1 MKVQSSKFK
10 AHPDSIGTKLQV
22 EKNLSETVIIDTLKK
37 DIEYVV
43 RDNEQKT
50 FIIVLTDGKSEEG
63 EVKIYIKGKNAD
75 VQILGVILGYGKQ
88 IVRLYTFQDHME
100 SESVSDLLI
109 KSVLFDE
116 AKVYYSGLIR
126 IEKGAQKSNAYQKN
140 QHILMSA
147 ETRAESRP
155 TLEIE
160 ANDVRCTHGATIG
173 KLDAGQL
180 YYLYTRG
187 LPPKVAK
194 RLLIEGFYKDV
205 IDRIPNMEVGQSIE
219 EKLYSRL
226 HSLV

>member
-1 MKVQSSKFK
+1 MNNVVLIQELIKDQEFRVG
-10 AHPDSIGTKLQV
+10 DG
-22 EKNLSETVIIDTLKK
+22 EK
-37 DIEYVV
+37 
-43 RDNEQKT
+43 KT
-50 FIIVLTDGKSEEG
+50 FVIVLTSGENSEG
-63 EVKIYIKGKNAD
+63 DVKIYIKGKHAD
-75 VQILGVILGYGKQ
+75 VQILGVILGFGKQ

-140 QHILMSA
+140 QHILMSPKTWA
-147 ETRAESRP
+147 DSRP

-173 KLDAGQL
+173 KLDESQL
-180 YYLYTRG
+180 YYLRTRG
-187 LPPKVAK
+187 LSAK
-194 RLLIEGFYKDV
+194 AAQRLLIEGFYQDV
-205 IDRIPNMEVGQSIE
+205 IDRIPHVEMRQHIE